1 MKGKQLPFHG
11 QKFLSV
17 DQTFVGLRKHKWS
30 ALAEG
35 SKQFFLID
43 NAIKSLSVEI
53 FRGTR
58 YRFNPSTPETFVKDF
73 KKCLILVYVFYL

>member
-11 QKFLSV
+11 QKFLSA

-43 NAIKSLSVEI
+43 NAIKSLSI
-53 FRGTR
+53 CW
-58 YRFNPSTPETFVKDF
+58 N
-73 KKCLILVYVFYL
+73 I